1 MEVSTTSVVKKIKRD
16 YDDVTEYNQLVDA
29 WNQLCHQATHST
41 EDDLQFADV
50 EKAAIAALSS
60 APKDQAVGHIGHDV
74 SRMINSFDY
83 PAYLVTARGQV
94 AATNLVAW
102 REYQL
107 EAQDSIDRLPF
118 SIEGSDKISAV
129 IDRELENKESRNQE
143 SSLILKRSHAQQSE
157 QEATIAISVSYGETP
172 TALVFVITTK
182 WRPKSVEFLQQQ
194 FGLTKTESEIL
205 VSFIDGY
212 SSQEI
217 ARIRGRSHE
226 TVRAQFQSMREK
238 LGARNQTELLRTT
251 LAVSDFTGNI
261 SEITS
266 AIEHPY
272 RRKTENV
279 RAGGRV
285 VEATLMGSFS
295 GDPIVMIAGG
305 SLYTFNAEFE
315 QKLFDA
321 NLFVISVCPPS
332 YGSTDSTPDGCL
344 WIDQIAEDVCAV
356 LDQLSIHQCVL
367 LIKHTTA
374 AMSYHLANRYSS
386 RFSHIVQIS
395 TCGPA
400 SYDIPSGDNKRS
412 AWVSGMLTACRNNS
426 AIKKILIR
434 GAVKAMVTIGARQF
448 MRLQMSSNPIDAKYA
463 LLPENLTEYEH
474 ALEVA
479 VRRGLSG
486 YLQEQ
491 ELLFEDWTPDIETV
505 PMRITI
511 IHGSDNKL
519 FSIESVRSIVEK
531 FPEKIDLVEIKNAG
545 FTLVQSHPDEVVETL
560 RSIVDANLP
569 HRMGVSDVH
578 PQPAGTRLT
587 H

>member
-1 MEVSTTSVVKKIKRD
+1 MDVSATSVVKKIKRD
-16 YDDVTEYNQLVDA
+16 YNDVTEYNQLVDA
-29 WNQLCHQATHST
+29 WNQLCRQATHSV
-41 EDDLQFADV
+41 DNDLQFADV

-60 APKDQAVGHIGHDV
+60 APNDRSEGQIGHDV

-83 PAYLVTARGQV
+83 PTFLVTSQGEV
-94 AATNLVAW
+94 AACNLVAW

-107 EAQDSIDRLPF
+107 EVQDSIDSLPF
-118 SIEGSDKISAV
+118 SIEGFESISGL
-129 IDRELENKESRNQE
+129 IEKELGTDRESTREP
-143 SSLILKRSHAQQSE
+143 SLIIKRSLAFEGE

-182 WRPKSVEFLQQQ
+182 WRPKSVGLLQQQ

-205 VSFIDGY
+205 VSFVDGY

-261 SEITS
+261 GEITS
-266 AIEHPY
+266 VVEHPH

-285 VEATLMGSFS
+285 VEATLMGKFS

-321 NLFVISVCPPS
+321 NLLVISVCPPS
-332 YGSTDSTPDGCL
+332 YGSTDTAPEGVL

-374 AMSYHLANRYSS
+374 LMSYHLANRYSS
-386 RFSHIVQIS
+386 RISHIVQIS

-400 SYDIPSGDNKRS
+400 SYDIPDNSNKRS
-412 AWVSGMLTACRNNS
+412 AWVSGMLAACRNNS
-426 AIKKILIR
+426 AIKKILLR
-434 GAVKAMVTIGARQF
+434 GAVKAMVTLGARQF
-448 MRLQMSSNPIDAKYA
+448 MRLQMSSNPIDGKYA
-463 LLPENLTEYEH
+463 LLPENLAEYEY
-474 ALEVA
+474 AQEVA
-479 VRRGLSG
+479 VRRGLAG
-486 YLQEQ
+486 YLKEH
-491 ELLFEDWTPDIETV
+491 ELLFEDWTPDIEAV

-531 FPEKIDLVEIKNAG
+531 FPEKIELVEIKKAG
-545 FTLVQSHPDEVVETL
+545 FTLVQSHPGKVAEIL
-560 RSIVDANLP
+560 RSIVDANLQP
-569 HRMGVSDVH
+569 RMIVSDVH
-578 PQPAGTRLT
+578 VSRASLT